1 VSATTRVVGR
11 DIGDDARI
19 DEDRYLDDRGLQ
31 KRKCAAS
38 NLVRHQ
44 KQTEFTLAIL
54 IKTSTTLMPKVVR
67 RCSHQRGAH
76 WQ

>member
-1 VSATTRVVGR
+1 VAS
-11 DIGDDARI
+11 
-19 DEDRYLDDRGLQ
+19 

-54 IKTSTTLMPKVVR
+54 IKASTTFK
-67 RCSHQRGAH
+67 S
-76 WQ
+76 

>member
-1 VSATTRVVGR
+1 VSVTGVVGR

-19 DEDRYLDDRGLQ
+19 DDDRYLDDRGLQ

-54 IKTSTTLMPKVVR
+54 IKTSTTIMPKVDGQFGR
-67 RCSHQRGAH
+67 QPGSR